1 MRNKERIDT
10 FTWEFAE
17 IWKRSFPDLRFGQL
31 FMNFFGWLQSK
42 KEKDPF
48 FPEKPDMIEYFRE
61 YANESSLWYRE
72 N

>member
-31 FMNFFGWLQSK
+31 CMNFFGWLQSK
-42 KEKDPF
+42 KRKRSILSGRTGYD
-48 FPEKPDMIEYFRE
+48 
-61 YANESSLWYRE
+61 
-72 N
+72 